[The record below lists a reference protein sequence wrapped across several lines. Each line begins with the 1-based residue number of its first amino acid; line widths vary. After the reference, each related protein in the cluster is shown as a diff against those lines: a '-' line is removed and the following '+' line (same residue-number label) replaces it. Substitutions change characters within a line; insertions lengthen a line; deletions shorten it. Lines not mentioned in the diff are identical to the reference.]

1 MKISRFLFG
10 LISAKLTPKF
20 KFPDPV
26 RDAETPFCPITPL
39 LESNAYVL
47 CTKSA
52 FSGSQCVFK
61 CDKDGFVMVDESGKQ
76 LKLVFLNSIDFP
88 VTLCTS

>member
-1 MKISRFLFG
+1 MKISRFLATLG
-10 LISAKLTPKF
+10 IASAKLTPKF
-20 KFPDPV
+20 SFPDPV

-39 LESNAYVL
+39 LNSNAFVL

-61 CDKDGFVMVDESGKQ
+61 CEKDGHLLVDESGKQ
-76 LKLVFLNSIDFP
+76 LK
-88 VTLCTS
+88 